1 MRRLLRGIRD
11 RFRRVKSHL
20 AGKIRNRRVARAMEP
35 VPGLPP
41 RERLAGSTLFFVPYA
56 GVTPMLSEAC
66 VLGRTLAERGHA
78 VFFARCFRLFE
89 RCPVMDM
96 HRLPYDAGPEQKLET
111 CLKCADNSLSM
122 LGDYGLDAIDLR
134 GIVGPEM
141 LRRIDDAL
149 PPVSAD
155 LFNFEFDG
163 QPFGR
168 ICLVDVVLSQK
179 IAEFSGLS
187 PQDRL
192 AWRQYVR
199 SSLVSYLMVDRLC
212 AEFQIGR
219 IAYVADYSLLLGAR
233 LAAGKHGVPC
243 YSMQFPGHCNVDLR
257 RYIVLSNIWKPF
269 SFKMLAAWPSCR
281 ELCLEPERVREVADD
296 LIVRMGARGAH
307 IYSPAKSVAGEDVRS
322 RLGLAHD
329 RRLLVAFT
337 SSLDEVL
344 ASQVMGEA
352 LGLSIPDRPQ
362 PFSDQIE
369 WLKAVTAYVEQSDD
383 LALVVRVHP
392 REGANKRESVV
403 SQHLAR
409 LKEAFGGAYAHCR
422 FVWPEDPT
430 SSYDLGEAAD
440 LVLTSWSTIGLEMA
454 RMGVPV
460 LVAFNGAGA
469 AIPWDDFLEWAP
481 TADEY
486 LGTMRRLLDRAVSLF
501 QVARA
506 FRWYNLHTLGT
517 SVDLT
522 DLVPR
527 PDFAGLPPYKTPR
540 EAATIERMFIDGKDI
555 CEINIERLQAMQR
568 TDSLDR
574 ESAELR
580 RQLGR
585 LIDFLMTGEIP
596 TEMAPLSLV
605 APGEAPAQF
614 PAIRLERAEIEYWPS
629 AVDRNR
635 RPLRRRSPMVARLA
649 TLCGEAERLT
659 AGVRSS

>member
-1 MRRLLRGIRD
+1 
-11 RFRRVKSHL
+11 
-20 AGKIRNRRVARAMEP
+20 MEP

-41 RERLAGSTLFFVPYA
+41 REKLAGSTLFFVPYA

-78 VFFARCFRLFE
+78 VFFARCFRLFD

-122 LGDYGLDAIDLR
+122 LAEYGLDAIDLR
-134 GIVGPEM
+134 GIVEPEM

-149 PPVSAD
+149 PPASAD

-233 LAAGKHGVPC
+233 LAARKHGVPC

-257 RYIVLSNIWKPF
+257 RYIVLSNVWKPF

-322 RLGLAHD
+322 RLGLARN

-344 ASQVMGEA
+344 ASRVMVEA

-369 WLKAVTAYVEQSDD
+369 WLKTVTAYVEQSDD
-383 LALVVRVHP
+383 LSLVVRVHP
-392 REGANKRESVV
+392 REGVNKRES
-403 SQHLAR
+403 R
-409 LKEAFGGAYAHCR
+409 
-422 FVWPEDPT
+422 
-430 SSYDLGEAAD
+430 
-440 LVLTSWSTIGLEMA
+440 
-454 RMGVPV
+454 
-460 LVAFNGAGA
+460 
-469 AIPWDDFLEWAP
+469 
-481 TADEY
+481 
-486 LGTMRRLLDRAVSLF
+486 
-501 QVARA
+501 
-506 FRWYNLHTLGT
+506 
-517 SVDLT
+517 
-522 DLVPR
+522 
-527 PDFAGLPPYKTPR
+527 
-540 EAATIERMFIDGKDI
+540 
-555 CEINIERLQAMQR
+555 
-568 TDSLDR
+568 
-574 ESAELR
+574 
-580 RQLGR
+580 
-585 LIDFLMTGEIP
+585 
-596 TEMAPLSLV
+596 
-605 APGEAPAQF
+605 
-614 PAIRLERAEIEYWPS
+614 
-629 AVDRNR
+629 
-635 RPLRRRSPMVARLA
+635 
-649 TLCGEAERLT
+649 RLT
-659 AGVRSS
+659 ALGPVERGVWRRVRALPFRLAGGCDVQLRPG